1 MKLKSIFK
9 KTPVIKPEVK
19 ETASQIK
26 PEVPE
31 GLLKRCNKC
40 GKGIFTEDYK
50 KNLYICPKC
59 GGYLRMPAQ
68 KRIEFLTEA
77 DSFEE
82 WDTGLSTENPLHMI
96 GYPGKI
102 KALQDKTKLDEAVIT
117 GKARIGENEVALMVM
132 DGRFLMASMGEVV
145 GEKIARGVERATKE
159 KLPVIIFTCSGGA
172 RMQEGMTS
180 LMQMAKTSAALK
192 RHSDAGLL
200 YITVLTDPTT
210 GGVTASFAMLGD
222 IILAEPKALIGFAG
236 PRVIEQTIHK
246 KLPKGFQRSEFLLKH
261 GFIDKIVERKDMKTV
276 LEQILTMH
284 RLTTK
289 HSGIVKN
296 TGAVSEINTDLN
308 TVNPSSKREDVQAV
322 SNKNA
327 GKSRKQKLSLAQK
340 KRAGEKTAWER
351 VLTSREKDRP
361 VGEDYIYGLF
371 EEFIEFH
378 GDRNFG
384 DDAAICGGIAYFQGK
399 PVTVIAQMKGKS
411 TAENIERN
419 FGMPE
424 PEGYRKAL
432 RLMKQAEKFHR
443 PIICFVDTPGAFC
456 GMEAE
461 ERGQGEAI
469 ARNLYEMSALKT
481 PILSVLI
488 GEGGSGG
495 ALAMAVA
502 DEVWILENAVYSIL
516 SPEGYAAILWKD
528 GSQAARA
535 AKAMKLT
542 SYDLY
547 KAGFV
552 EKIIPEPEVYT
563 LDSIINVFDNL
574 EENISIFLKN
584 SKSMTEEERVEQRYQ
599 RFRSM

>member
-9 KTPVIKPEVK
+9 KTPVTKPEVK

-68 KRIEFLTEA
+68 KRIEFLTEV

-102 KALQDKTKLDEAVIT
+102 KALQDKTKLDEAVVT

-289 HSGIVKN
+289 KSEITKN

-351 VLTSREKDRP
+351 VLTSREKNRP

-411 TAENIERN
+411 TAENIARN

-552 EKIIPEPEVYT
+552 ERIIPEPEVYT

-574 EENISIFLKN
+574 EENISVFLKN